1 MEQRL
6 TTVAALSEGNMCIVL
21 ISISSQP
28 HVNSDLWHVTDYS
41 GCSGHLHSCA
51 HIHKIK
57 DNTIDIEKLNSI

>member
-1 MEQRL
+1 MDQRL

-21 ISISSQP
+21 MSISSQP
-28 HVNSDLWHVTDYS
+28 HVISDLWCVTAYF
-41 GCSGHLHSCA
+41 GYLHSCA